1 MATPSGGL
9 TLQQLQGMGAKPVAP
24 TPTPGAGQTLEQ
36 LQQQNQPAPEPSLL
50 GKIGN
55 DIADVGGQLKNRVGN
70 AVQAEKDSISGKTTA
85 PEAGLR
91 IFTQLVGGANDVIG
105 GTVKAGLQTA
115 NAATG
120 GIAGLLANKA
130 VAAVAKTPLGAI
142 GLNSIQ
148 QGASQWDAFKTKY
161 PGAAEDLQAIPEVG
175 NFLLNFVGGAAAKE
189 GVSVAATAAKDA
201 VGKEL
206 SQVAVNSG
214 KTALD
219 KTISAVD
226 PELTG
231 NKLKDAY
238 KEVVTKGRD
247 VTPGGVIKP
256 QELSPAAQ
264 SVKIGTRLHEAGIVL
279 SGKPVQ
285 DLQTLGNA
293 LKNTE
298 DKIGTLLKGSDPE
311 VVYNADKPTLLTKL
325 NEIKASTP
333 REFNAIKDSKAV
345 HDSVVDFAKE
355 VVGKSDD
362 TVQGLRDART
372 AFDAQAR
379 KEFPSAFKNGAIDD
393 KTPAGRAIKAA
404 RNAINDHLY
413 DTAPEGSEIKK
424 LIGREA
430 DIFRATDSVAGRAKG
445 LHGTSKTS
453 QLLEAAKKHPYVVG
467 GAALSEIGHRTIAP
481 GLPGI

>member
-1 MATPSGGL
+1 MNINDLPAGSFTVNKQGTGAPLNVKNLQPGSFSVTP
-9 TLQQLQGMGAKPVAP
+9 
-24 TPTPGAGQTLEQ
+24 
-36 LQQQNQPAPEPSLL
+36 PAPQPDQSLL
-50 GKIGN
+50 GKFGN
-55 DIADVGGQLKNRVGN
+55 DIMEVGGQLKNRVGD

-91 IFTQLVGGANDVIG
+91 IFTSLVGGANDVIG

-148 QGASQWDAFKTKY
+148 QGATQWDAFKTKY
-161 PGAAEDLQAIPEVG
+161 PGAAQDLQAIPEVG

-201 VGKEL
+201 VTKEL
-206 SQVAVNSG
+206 QQTALKTG

-219 KTISAVD
+219 KTIGAVD

-231 NKLKDAY
+231 SKLKDAY
-238 KEVVTKGRD
+238 KEVVTQGRE
-247 VTPGGVIKP
+247 VKPGTILNP
-256 QELSPAAQ
+256 QELSPGAQ
-264 SVKIGTRLHEAGIVL
+264 SVKIGTRLHEAGIAL

-285 DLQTLGNA
+285 DLKTLGNA

-311 VVYNADKPTLLTKL
+311 VVYNADKPTLLGKL
-325 NEIKASTP
+325 NDIKASTP
-333 REFNAIKDSKAV
+333 REFSAIKDSKAV

-355 VVGKSDD
+355 VVGKADD
-362 TVQGLRDART
+362 SVEGLRDART

-379 KEFPSAFKNGAIDD
+379 KEFPTAFRNGAIDD

-430 DIFRATDSVAGRAKG
+430 DIFRATDSVASRAKD
-445 LHGTSKTS
+445 LHGTSRAE
-453 QLLEAAKKHPYVVG
+453 QLVDTLKKHKLVTGVAAYEAAKHTV
-467 GAALSEIGHRTIAP
+467 AP
-481 GLPGI
+481 GLPGF